1 MRMVTEKVRKKRKNK
16 VKRTYLSLGKI
27 ILVFTLVIYMSSCT
41 KGLVYNQFKPVE
53 NNQWHKD
60 SVVNFVIN
68 STDTI
73 QKNNIYITL
82 RNNKDYEF
90 SNLFLIVGIEF
101 PNNYQIVDTLEYE
114 MTTPEGRYLGTGISD
129 IKENKLEYKTNV
141 TFSLKGDYNISIQ
154 QAMRKT
160 RDIEGLV
167 YLDGIT
173 DIGLQIEKVK

>member
-1 MRMVTEKVRKKRKNK
+1 MKIQLKEKVKGF
-16 VKRTYLSLGKI
+16 GKI
-27 ILVFTLVIYMSSCT
+27 FLTFTVLSFIVSCT
-41 KGLVYNQFKPVE
+41 NNIVYNQYKPIE

-60 SVVNFVIN
+60 SIITFSVN

-73 QKNNIYITL
+73 SKNNLYVTL

-90 SNLFLIVGIEF
+90 SNLFLIVGIKF

-114 MTTPEGRYLGTGISD
+114 MTSPDGRFLGTGMTD

-141 TFSLKGDYNISIQ
+141 TFSLMGNYDVSIQ

-160 RDIEGLV
+160 REIEGLST
-167 YLDGIT
+167 LNGIT
-173 DIGLQIEKVK
+173 DVGLQIEKLN